1 MSLATVPVNG
11 STDCWNRI
19 GVWGDRSCPELA
31 KVVHCRNCPVFA
43 AAGRRFLDAPSP
55 EGYLEEWT
63 DRLAA
68 PIGETATD
76 VQSVLIF
83 RLGDEWL
90 ALRVQVL
97 VEVTN
102 QRPIRRIPRRAGL
115 LAGLVNIRGELHL
128 CVRLAQLL
136 GITPGARRQE
146 TGAKSEESAAASPPP
161 DSRLATSENGAR
173 LIVVRGD
180 SDRWVFP
187 VDEVDQVYRFSQGEL
202 TEAPAT
208 LARSNSRLTQGVFAW
223 RERPIGYLDDARL
236 FQVLRARIR

>member
-1 MSLATVPVNG
+1 MTLPTATGNG
-11 STDCWNRI
+11 SGDCWNRI

-43 AAGRRFLDAPSP
+43 AAGRRFLDGPSP

-63 DRLAA
+63 ERLAL
-68 PIGETATD
+68 PIEETATD
-76 VQSVLIF
+76 LQSVLIF
-83 RLGDEWL
+83 RLGAEWL

-97 VEVTN
+97 AEVTTP
-102 QRPIRRIPRRAGL
+102 RPVRRIPRRAGL

-136 GITPGARRQE
+136 GVTAGSPGP
-146 TGAKSEESAAASPPP
+146 ESANAS
-161 DSRLATSENGAR
+161 RWLVAC
-173 LIVVRGD
+173 GD
-180 SDRWVFP
+180 GDRWVFP
-187 VDEVDQVYRFSQGEL
+187 VDEVDQVYRVSRGEL

-208 LARSNSRLTQGVFAW
+208 LTRAKNRLTQGVFVW
-223 RERPIGYLDDARL
+223 RERPIGFLDDAGL

>member
-1 MSLATVPVNG
+1 
-11 STDCWNRI
+11 
-19 GVWGDRSCPELA
+19 
-31 KVVHCRNCPVFA
+31 VFA
-43 AAGRRFLDAPSP
+43 AAGRRFLDGASP

-63 DRLAA
+63 ERLAA
-68 PIGETATD
+68 PIVETATD

-102 QRPIRRIPRRAGL
+102 PRPIRRVPRRAGL

-136 GITPGARRQE
+136 GISSGVRPSGTESERQQSVV
-146 TGAKSEESAAASPPP
+146 TSRSPAS
-161 DSRLATSENGAR
+161 SVITTENQAR

-180 SDRWVFP
+180 GDRWVFP
-187 VDEVDQVYRFSQGEL
+187 VDEVDQVYRVSIGNL
-202 TEAPAT
+202 NDAPAT
-208 LARSNSRLTQGVFAW
+208 LARSNSRLTQGVFVW
-223 RERPIGYLDDARL
+223 RERPIGYLDDTRL
-236 FQVLRARIR
+236 FQVLRARVR

>member
-1 MSLATVPVNG
+1 MTLPIVTGNG
-11 STDCWNRI
+11 SADCWNRI

-43 AAGRRFLDAPSP
+43 AAGRRFLDGPTP

-63 DRLAA
+63 ERLAL
-68 PIGETATD
+68 PIEETATD
-76 VQSVLIF
+76 FQSVLIF
-83 RLGDEWL
+83 RLDEEWL

-97 VEVTN
+97 VEVTT

-136 GITPGARRQE
+136 GITSGSRGRDTGSGNPGSDNA
-146 TGAKSEESAAASPPP
+146 
-161 DSRLATSENGAR
+161 SRLLVAC
-173 LIVVRGD
+173 GD

-187 VDEVDQVYRFSQGEL
+187 VDEVDQVYRFSQSEL

-208 LARSNSRLTQGVFAW
+208 LARSNSRLTQGVFVW

-236 FQVLRARIR
+236 FQVLRARLR

>member
-1 MSLATVPVNG
+1 MTLPTATDNG
-11 STDCWNRI
+11 AADCWNRI

-31 KVVHCRNCPVFA
+31 QVVHCRNCPVFA
-43 AAGRRFLDAPSP
+43 AAGRRFLDGPSP
-55 EGYLEEWT
+55 QGYLEEWT
-63 DRLAA
+63 ERLAL
-68 PIGETATD
+68 PIEETATD
-76 VQSVLIF
+76 VQSVLVF

-97 VEVTN
+97 VEVTT

-136 GITPGARRQE
+136 GITSGTRGQDTE
-146 TGAKSEESAAASPPP
+146 AKSPGSGNA
-161 DSRLATSENGAR
+161 SRLLVAC
-173 LIVVRGD
+173 GD
-180 SDRWVFP
+180 NDRWVFP

-202 TEAPAT
+202 AEAPAT
-208 LARSNSRLTQGVFAW
+208 LTRSNGRLTQGVFVW
-223 RERPIGYLDDARL
+223 RERPVGYLDDARL

>member
-1 MSLATVPVNG
+1 MTLPITTGNG
-11 STDCWNRI
+11 SADCWNRI
-19 GVWGDRSCPELA
+19 GVWGDRSCPELVQ
-31 KVVHCRNCPVFA
+31 VVHCRNCPVFA
-43 AAGRRFLDAPSP
+43 AAGRRFLDGPSP

-63 DRLAA
+63 ERLAL
-68 PIGETATD
+68 PIEATATD

-97 VEVTN
+97 VEVTTP
-102 QRPIRRIPRRAGL
+102 RPIRRVPRRAGL

-136 GITPGARRQE
+136 GIASGPRGQD
-146 TGAKSEESAAASPPP
+146 TGAGGPESDNA
-161 DSRLATSENGAR
+161 SRLLVACC
-173 LIVVRGD
+173 D

-187 VDEVDQVYRFSQGEL
+187 VDEVDQVYRFSQAGL

-208 LARSNSRLTQGVFAW
+208 LARSNSRLTQGVFVW

>member
-1 MSLATVPVNG
+1 MTLPTATGNG
-11 STDCWNRI
+11 AADCWNRI
-19 GVWGDRSCPELA
+19 GVWGDRSCPELV

-43 AAGRRFLDAPSP
+43 AAGRRFLDGPSP
-55 EGYLEEWT
+55 EGYLEEWAE
-63 DRLAA
+63 RLAL
-68 PIGETATD
+68 PIGEAATD
-76 VQSVLIF
+76 VRSVLVF

-97 VEVTN
+97 VEVTT

-136 GITPGARRQE
+136 GITSGTRGQGTEAGRPGSDN
-146 TGAKSEESAAASPPP
+146 T
-161 DSRLATSENGAR
+161 AR
-173 LIVVRGD
+173 LLVACGD

-187 VDEVDQVYRFSQGEL
+187 VDEVDQVYRFAQGEL

-208 LARSNSRLTQGVFAW
+208 LARSNSRLTRGVFVW
-223 RERPIGYLDDARL
+223 RERPVGYLDDERL